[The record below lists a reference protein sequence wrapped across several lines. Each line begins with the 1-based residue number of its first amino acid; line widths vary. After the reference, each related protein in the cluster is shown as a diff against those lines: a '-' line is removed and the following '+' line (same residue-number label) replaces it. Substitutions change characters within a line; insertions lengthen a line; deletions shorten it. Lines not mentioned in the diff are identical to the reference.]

1 MTDIIHQK
9 KVLAVEG
16 KDEVNFFNALLK
28 YVGINDFEVYE
39 VGGKQ
44 QFKDKL
50 PALVRRR
57 GFSDVEVLAVV
68 RDADNDANA
77 AFESISNILKKEK
90 LKPPIQINQFSGGT
104 PKIGI
109 FIMPGNSD
117 TGMLEDLCLKTV
129 EHHPAMVC
137 VESFID
143 CVSKLENPPNRNN
156 IAKVKGQAFLAAM
169 PELVYSVG
177 VGAQKGYW
185 NFNSEELTDLKS
197 FIDNLR

>member
-9 KVLAVEG
+9 KVLVVEG
-16 KDEVNFFNALLK
+16 KDEINFFNALLK
-28 YVGINDFEVYE
+28 YMEIIDFEVYE

-50 PALVRRR
+50 PALVRVR

-77 AFESISNILKKEK
+77 AFESIKNILKKEK
-90 LKPPIQINQFSGGT
+90 LKPPNQINQFSKGA

-117 TGMLEDLCLKTV
+117 AGMLEDLCLKTV
-129 EHHPAMVC
+129 ECHPAMCC

-143 CVSKLENPPNRNN
+143 CVSKLENPPNK
-156 IAKVKGQAFLAAM
+156 ITKAKVQAFLAAM
-169 PELVYSVG
+169 PELANSVG

-185 NFNSEELTDLKS
+185 NFNSNELTKLKS
-197 FIDNLR
+197 FIGNLK

>member
-16 KDEVNFFNALLK
+16 KDEVNFFNALLE
-28 YVGINDFEVYE
+28 YVGITNFEVYE

-44 QFKDKL
+44 QFRDKL
-50 PALVRRR
+50 PALVRMS
-57 GFSDVEVLAVV
+57 GFSDVEVLAII
-68 RDADNDANA
+68 RDADNNAEA
-77 AFESISNILKKEK
+77 AFQSIKDILKKEK
-90 LKPPIQINQFSGGT
+90 LKAPNQVNQFSDGS

-129 EHHPAMVC
+129 EHHASMHC
-137 VESFID
+137 VEPFIN
-143 CVSKLENPPNRNN
+143 CISELETPPNN
-156 IAKVKGQAFLAAM
+156 IAKAKAQAFLATM
-169 PELVYSVG
+169 PELVKSVG
-177 VGAQKGYW
+177 IGAQKGYW

>member
-1 MTDIIHQK
+1 M
-9 KVLAVEG
+9 
-16 KDEVNFFNALLK
+16 
-28 YVGINDFEVYE
+28 GITDFEVYE

-50 PALVRRR
+50 PALVKRR

-68 RDADNDANA
+68 RDADNDANT
-77 AFESISNILKKEK
+77 AFESIRNILKKEK
-90 LKPPIQINQFSGGT
+90 LEPPVQINQFSESS

-109 FIMPGNSD
+109 FIMPGTSD

-143 CVSKLENPPNRNN
+143 CVSKLENSPNRNS
-156 IAKVKGQAFLAAM
+156 IAKAKAQAFLAAM
-169 PELVYSVG
+169 PELANSVG